1 MMIDSFKYVSYKK
14 KIYENWIMKNHILI
28 CFFISCRLVDER
40 NEGVRL
46 GRGRH
51 EWHKQT
57 YKYTL
62 KMYYIYNFLRQHQH
76 NKQ

>member
-1 MMIDSFKYVSYKK
+1 MMMIDSFKYVSYKK
-14 KIYENWIMKNHILI
+14 KNYENGIMKNHILI

-51 EWHKQT
+51 E
-57 YKYTL
+57 
-62 KMYYIYNFLRQHQH
+62 
-76 NKQ
+76 